1 MNNKKLALGLQLCVL
16 KVRSQEQKKLFLAF
30 LQAPSFEIRA

>member
-1 MNNKKLALGLQLCVL
+1 MNNKKLAFGLQFWVL
-16 KVRSQEQKKLFLAF
+16 KVKSQEQKKLFLAF